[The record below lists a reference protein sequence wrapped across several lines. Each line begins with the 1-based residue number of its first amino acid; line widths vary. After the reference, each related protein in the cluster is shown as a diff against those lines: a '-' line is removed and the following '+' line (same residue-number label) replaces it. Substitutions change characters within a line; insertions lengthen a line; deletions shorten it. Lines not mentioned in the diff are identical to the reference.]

1 MRNVVIIVA
10 DQLRADHLGY
20 RGAVPVSTPHID
32 GLARNGHDFSQ
43 AFVANPV
50 CMPNRA
56 TIMTGLWPSA
66 HGLRTNGLPL
76 NPEIDTFVR
85 ALRRS
90 GRKTSA
96 VGKLHLQPMG
106 YPYEDYQL
114 DQIRA
119 AMPAVWEQA
128 VRGPFGENFQ
138 SWEAFDR
145 HAEGE
150 LVIPP
155 DYYGFDDVALVV
167 GHGDRVT
174 GNYVKWARARGFDPL
189 TQAGRESALWT
200 YADWGHVWES
210 AVPVELHA
218 TTYITDEAIARL
230 GAYAQGDESFC
241 LFVSYPDPHHP
252 FAPPTEY
259 FHRHHPQDMPVPDS
273 FFDGHAQSPNYIRQ
287 IVARRGTPD
296 IDPMMV
302 WSPTEDQYRNA
313 LAAELGSIEFI
324 DDSVGRILSSLSDLG
339 LTEET
344 LIVFTSDHGDVFG
357 DHGLL
362 LKHFTHYAGVITVP
376 MIFSGGGLGAG
387 AHRELVSSADI
398 APTILDL
405 LDAPALVGIQ
415 GESMGPLIA
424 GEGASGRSAVLIEE
438 DQPYGLDVLPG
449 PVRIRTVVTQSLRY
463 TRIAGDGEFELYDR
477 KADPAER
484 VNLADDPGADGLRNA
499 ANAAMVE
506 ELMRVADDSR
516 VPFAAA

>member
-1 MRNVVIIVA
+1 MRNVVMIVA

-20 RGAVPVSTPHID
+20 RGRVPVRTPHID
-32 GLARNGHDFSQ
+32 SLALGGHDFSQ

-76 NPEIDTFVR
+76 NPDIETFVR
-85 ALRRS
+85 VLRR
-90 GRKTSA
+90 GGWRTSA

-128 VRGPFGENFQ
+128 VRGPFGEDFQ

-145 HAEGE
+145 HADGE

-174 GNYVKWARARGFDPL
+174 GNYVKWARARGFDPV
-189 TQAGRESALWT
+189 TQAGRDMALWT

-210 AVPVELHA
+210 AVPAELHA
-218 TTYITDEAIARL
+218 TTYITDEAIDRL
-230 GAYAQGDESFC
+230 HGYAKSEDPFC

-259 FHRHHPQDMPVPDS
+259 FRRHRPEDMPVPAS
-273 FFDGHAQSPNYIRQ
+273 FFDDHALSPEYVQ
-287 IVARRGTPD
+287 KIVARRGTPD

-324 DDSVGRILSSLSDLG
+324 DDSVGRILASLGELG
-339 LTEET
+339 LADDT

-362 LKHFTHYAGVITVP
+362 LKHFTHYSGVITVP

-387 AHRELVSSADI
+387 RHDALVSSADI
-398 APTILDL
+398 APTVLQL
-405 LDAPALVGIQ
+405 LDAPELVGIQ
-415 GESMGPLIA
+415 GTSLEPLID
-424 GEGASGRSAVLIEE
+424 ERNVPWRTSVLIEE

-449 PVRIRTVVTQSLRY
+449 PVRIRTVVTDKVRY
-463 TRIAGDGEFELYDR
+463 TRIAGNAGAELYDR
-477 KADPAER
+477 QGDPGER
-484 VNLADDPGADGLRNA
+484 VNLAAEPDAEALRTE